1 MEAPTPVLITTRNRP
16 RSLFALLSQLARED
30 DAHDGVFSVRVL
42 DDCSGADYDYSRC
55 KALLGLRGWEYERAP
70 THHGRAR
77 YAELVAALGR
87 TLDSDDDFFLFL
99 QDDVEICPGFWDRVQ
114 KEREHVDDPRLGV
127 INLHVDALVGGRAR
141 WTDFPYIHM
150 EHIDRVGWFD
160 LAGFFAS
167 RALFEI
173 CGFHPPGH
181 ETPTSS
187 GVPCA
192 WSRAAIAAG
201 LGLYRVKEGLVL
213 HTGEPS
219 QMHPIESPGNRSA
232 STTSSFVSKSTGVGC
247 YDWVASS
254 HTAVAAMATIP
265 GRVDSLRRAVDSLR
279 GQVAWIGVYLN
290 GFDSVPPFLDS
301 PGIKVARS
309 QDHGDKGD
317 AGKFH
322 FIREAAKH
330 FYCAC
335 DDDIVYPL
343 DYVTSLVQGSLR
355 NPGALVGFHGAVLP
369 RDFVGPYYRQRSV
382 FHFAVGLDVDSP
394 ADVLGTGVMGI
405 SKSARGYG
413 ASALRFED
421 DHLPSGRGEIFP
433 VPNGADAFLAAH
445 AQAVGVPRVVLAHPA
460 DWLVPLSPDGPSIY
474 EVSSKAKGGAMDT
487 GDAQTR
493 VLKDAGP
500 WERAAATRLTCRSA
514 RVAVVVNTCNRPD
527 ALRSLLLDL
536 DRERDKSCLDGRL
549 GCGAWVDI
557 AIVDDSDPSHD
568 YAAELARENGCFYL
582 RTPTR
587 LGKRGF
593 WRTVNMSHAWAR
605 STRATHV
612 LFLQDD
618 MVLCRDFFG
627 RLFERWGS
635 ITDHRRATLS
645 LATLSG
651 RADSA
656 CWTGVLPR
664 DYRPGVR
671 ETAWCDNTFF
681 ASWRYLNFVGVLDPI
696 KRGWDADPTLGSGVG
711 QQVSLKLHGSGQKM
725 YACRPSLIT
734 WQETPS
740 LMNPQARELSPN
752 NAVDFI
758 DEGVL

>member
-1 MEAPTPVLITTRNRP
+1 MKALTPVLITTRNRP
-16 RSLFALLSQLARED
+16 RSLLALLSQLARED
-30 DAHDGVFSVRVL
+30 DAHEGAFSVRVI
-42 DDCSGADYDYSRC
+42 DDCSGGDHDYTRC
-55 KALLGLRGWEYERAP
+55 KALLGLRGWEYERVA

-114 KEREHVDDPRLGV
+114 KERENVDDPRLGV

-141 WTDFPYIHM
+141 WTDFPYIQM

-160 LAGFFAS
+160 LACFFAS

-219 QMHPIESPGNRSA
+219 QMHPAQAPGNRSA
-232 STTSSFVSKSTGVGC
+232 ATTSTFVSDAMGQGC
-247 YDWVASS
+247 YDWTPSTF
-254 HTAVAAMATIP
+254 TAVACMATIP

-301 PGIKVARS
+301 PGIKIARS

-322 FIREAAKH
+322 FMREAAKH

-382 FHFAVGLDVDSP
+382 FHFAFGLDVDSP
-394 ADVLGTGVMGI
+394 VDVLGTGVLGI
-405 SKSARGYG
+405 PKSVRGYG
-413 ASALRFED
+413 TILSLCA
-421 DHLPSGRGEIFP
+421 SGRSATFAE
-433 VPNGADAFLAAH
+433 PNGADAFLAAH
-445 AQAVGVPRVVLAHPA
+445 AQARGVPRVVLAHSS
-460 DWLVPLSPDGPSIY
+460 DWLVPLASNGPSIY
-474 EVSSKAKGGAMDT
+474 ESSSKGKGGAMDT
-487 GDAQTR
+487 GDVQTR
-493 VLKDAGP
+493 VLKEAGP
-500 WERAAATRLTCRSA
+500 WEREGAALLTCQSA

-527 ALRSLLLDL
+527 ALRCLLLDI
-536 DRERDKSCLDGRL
+536 DRERDQGCLDGRL
-549 GCGAWVDI
+549 SCGAWVDI
-557 AIVDDSDPSHD
+557 AIVDDSDPSQD

-582 RTPTR
+582 RTPKR

-593 WRTVNMSHAWAR
+593 WRTVNMSHGWAR
-605 STRATHV
+605 STRPTHV

-618 MVLCRDFFG
+618 VVLCRDFFN
-627 RLFERWGS
+627 RLFERWNS
-635 ITDHRRATLS
+635 ITHHRRATLS
-645 LATLSG
+645 LETKSSLV
-651 RADSA
+651 DSP
-656 CWTGVLPR
+656 CWTGVMPR
-664 DYRPGVR
+664 DYCPGVR
-671 ETAWCDNTFF
+671 ETGWCDNIFF
-681 ASWRYLNFVGVLDPI
+681 ASWRYLETVGVLAPI
-696 KRGWDADPTLGSGVG
+696 SRGWDTNPSLGSGVG
-711 QQVSLKLHGSGQKM
+711 MQVSQRLHKLGEKM

-734 WQETPS
+734 FQADTPS
-740 LMNPQARELSPN
+740 IMNPQAREVSPH
-752 NAVDFI
+752 APVDYI
-758 DEGVL
+758 DGEFHGA